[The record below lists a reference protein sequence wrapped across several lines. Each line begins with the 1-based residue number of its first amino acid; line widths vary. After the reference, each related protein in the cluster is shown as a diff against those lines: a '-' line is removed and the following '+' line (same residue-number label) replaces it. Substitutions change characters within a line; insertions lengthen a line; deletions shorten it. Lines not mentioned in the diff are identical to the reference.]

1 MTALAPVLERPSHRS
16 GRAAERRRHPT
27 AIEVAPP
34 PATASEN
41 PIVSRYRVHRARAA
55 IARGSYDDPKFLDF
69 ALDRMIDA
77 VRASR

>member
-1 MTALAPVLERPSHRS
+1 MTALAPILERSSHRC
-16 GRAAERRRHPT
+16 GRAAERRRRPT

-34 PATASEN
+34 PAAANEN

-55 IARGSYDDPKFLDF
+55 IARGSYDNPKFLDV

-77 VRASR
+77 VLASR